1 MIKIKPQM
9 LAQYF
14 SANTAQSSRVSARC
28 ASTGLA
34 SLSKRLVVFMICGL
48 SLAISSAFA
57 QSPALVDSYPDR
69 YTVVEGDTLW
79 GISSRFLNDPWRW
92 PEIWQGN
99 SQVENPDLIYPGD
112 VLVLTFVDG
121 RPVLRS
127 LRRETVRLSP
137 KPRVTKFSDAIPPI
151 DPAAIQAYINSPLV
165 TNAEELSDAGYIVE
179 GVGRR
184 LVSGKYDQ
192 VYARGVSEDS
202 ESFRVFRPGRTFKDP
217 VTGELLGYEA
227 VHVGDADML
236 KRGEDVSRLVL
247 TKTYTDAGVRDR
259 LRPILKKQG
268 LQFYHPKPTAND
280 DVVGT
285 ILVSENEATELGAMS
300 VVAVNFGERDGVA
313 AGDVFRILS
322 QKMNR
327 KDPFDGS
334 TYVIPQEKIGVAL
347 VFRTFEKVSYA
358 LVTDSSRQV
367 TPGDNLVSP
376 NKD

>member
-1 MIKIKPQM
+1 M
-9 LAQYF
+9 
-14 SANTAQSSRVSARC
+14 
-28 ASTGLA
+28 
-34 SLSKRLVVFMICGL
+34 
-48 SLAISSAFA
+48 
-57 QSPALVDSYPDR
+57 
-69 YTVVEGDTLW
+69 
-79 GISSRFLNDPWRW
+79 
-92 PEIWQGN
+92 
-99 SQVENPDLIYPGD
+99 
-112 VLVLTFVDG
+112 
-121 RPVLRS
+121 
-127 LRRETVRLSP
+127 
-137 KPRVTKFSDAIPPI
+137 
-151 DPAAIQAYINSPLV
+151 
-165 TNAEELSDAGYIVE
+165 
-179 GVGRR
+179 
-184 LVSGKYDQ
+184 
-192 VYARGVSEDS
+192 
-202 ESFRVFRPGRTFKDP
+202 
-217 VTGELLGYEA
+217 
-227 VHVGDADML
+227 
-236 KRGEDVSRLVL
+236 
-247 TKTYTDAGVRDR
+247 RDR

-268 LQFYHPKPTAND
+268 LPFYHPKPTAND